1 MMRFV
6 LDASMAGALILDDEG
21 HDIGGTVLDAMVA
34 GGALAPNLLVHE
46 ATNLVAMAVR
56 KGRAEPAAAR
66 RALKDFLGLPI
77 GFSEPGSGASAVAVL
92 NVAMKHRLTGYDAA
106 YLELALREGAAL
118 ATLDRALRKAAT
130 DEGVALLPAET

>member
-6 LDASMAGALILDDEG
+6 LDASMAGALILDDESDDFG
-21 HDIGGTVLDAMVA
+21 EAILDKMVE

-66 RALKDFLGLPI
+66 QALKDFLGLPI
-77 GFSEPGSGASAVAVL
+77 AFSEPGSAAGAVEVL
-92 NVAMKHRLTGYDAA
+92 NVAMKHRITGYDAA
-106 YLELALREGAAL
+106 YLDLAIREDVAL
-118 ATLDRALRKAAT
+118 ATLDKALRRAAE
-130 DEGVALLPAET
+130 DEGVRLLPSQI